1 MSPANVLK
9 VPMFLASLYKGYVD
23 KPQESNDP
31 VLIFLKL
38 KKPPKSNANDAQP
51 QTVSPT
57 GQMQTRRI
65 R

>member
-1 MSPANVLK
+1 
-9 VPMFLASLYKGYVD
+9 MFLASLYKGYVD